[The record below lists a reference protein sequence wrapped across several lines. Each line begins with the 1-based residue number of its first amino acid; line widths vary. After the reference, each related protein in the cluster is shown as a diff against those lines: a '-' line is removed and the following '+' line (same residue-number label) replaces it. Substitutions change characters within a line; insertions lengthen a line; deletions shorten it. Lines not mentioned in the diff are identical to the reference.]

1 MPLQPHIRA
10 PSGPKAKGDI
20 KVAIPTAMAPKET
33 PNCCVDLNKDHCEYL
48 SSWDM
53 PCYWEKRKW
62 YALTGFCRGVCTEYQ
77 GCNCPA
83 EGEGHFD
90 FNEAMEEKVTFDSS
104 EDTVSEFE

>member
-20 KVAIPTAMAPKET
+20 KVAILTAST
-33 PNCCVDLNKDHCEYL
+33 NCCPSYSDNKARCEFVSNYCNWVPKKWFLGSNHCE
-48 SSWDM
+48 
-53 PCYWEKRKW
+53 
-62 YALTGFCRGVCTEYQ
+62 GVCTYEN
-77 GCNCPA
+77 GCYCSA

>member
-20 KVAIPTAMAPKET
+20 KVAILGSWNCCPKFPKEL
-33 PNCCVDLNKDHCEYL
+33 CVVGNPCKWVKRKWFGGSDHCE
-48 SSWDM
+48 
-53 PCYWEKRKW
+53 
-62 YALTGFCRGVCTEYQ
+62 GFCSGYQ